1 MIVFIEMLFFI
12 GIVTLIFIFIKK
24 LLFKNNNNNHIIKN
38 STITQHQWDEAYQS
52 LPLLKGLS
60 VEEDKTLKELCILF
74 IHNKTFEGAQGFEI
88 TPKVLLVISLQACLP
103 ILKLGLNCYKNF
115 STIIVY
121 RAGFKTNR
129 KVTDENGIVDYDRT
143 HLLGESWLSGP
154 IILSWY
160 DTETAGK
167 IDGSN
172 LVIHEFA
179 HKLDMQN
186 GVANGFPPLHR
197 GLKLNDWVR
206 EFTKAFEYFERKCDG
221 NDLHGIDC
229 YAATSPAEFFSVF
242 SEVFFERPDRIK
254 KHFPEIHI
262 LLELYYRQT
271 PISRLS

>member
-1 MIVFIEMLFFI
+1 MIVIIEMLFFI
-12 GIVTLIFIFIKK
+12 GVVTLIFILIKK
-24 LLFKNNNNNHIIKN
+24 FLFKTNKNSRIIKN

-60 VEEDKTLKELCILF
+60 VEEDKTLKELCVLF
-74 IHNKTFEGAQGFEI
+74 MHNKIFEGAQGFEI
-88 TPKVLLVISLQACLP
+88 KPKVLLVISLQACLP
-103 ILKLGLNCYKNF
+103 ILKLGLSCYENF

-129 KVTDENGIVDYDRT
+129 KMTDENGIVDHDRT
-143 HLLGESWLSGP
+143 HLLGESWLHGP
-154 IILSWY
+154 VILSWV
-160 DTETAGK
+160 DSENGGK

-186 GVANGFPPLHR
+186 GVANGFPPLHSGIKR
-197 GLKLNDWVR
+197 NDWVR
-206 EFTKAFEYFERKCDG
+206 EFSKAFEYFEHRCTRH
-221 NDLHGIDC
+221 NLHGIDC

-254 KHFPEIHI
+254 KHFPEIHT
-262 LLELYYRQT
+262 LLELYYLQT
-271 PISRLS
+271 PISRLC